1 MPKAIEL
8 NKTIIK
14 IPAAISKSTEI
25 ADVMYDAMC
34 NPLSLKRANAAYT
47 ESKKMLITAHQI
59 VHKSDLFH
67 STTYEM
73 IPKL

>member
-1 MPKAIEL
+1 
-8 NKTIIK
+8 
-14 IPAAISKSTEI
+14 
-25 ADVMYDAMC
+25 
-34 NPLSLKRANAAYT
+34 LSLKRANAAYT

-73 IPKL
+73 IPKP